1 MADSLFDI
9 LQHKDFSEPSEV
21 AAIKQYIDEHFQ
33 VTPEVRLGDYDII
46 ITVPSAALA
55 GVLRFHVKQLQ
66 KVAQTNK
73 RLVLRI
79 R

>member
-9 LQHKDFSEPSEV
+9 LARKDFSEPPEI
-21 AAIKQYIDEHFQ
+21 AAIKGYILEHFQ
-33 VTPEVRLGDYDII
+33 VEAEVIVHEFDII

-55 GVLRFHVKQLQ
+55 GVLRFHARKLQ
-66 KVAQTNK
+66 TAAKTKK
-73 RLVLRI
+73 RLVIRI

>member
-9 LQHKDFSEPSEV
+9 LQKKDFSEPPEV
-21 AAIKQYIDEHFQ
+21 AAIKSYVDDHFQ

-66 KVAQTNK
+66 AAAQTKK

>member
-9 LQHKDFSEPSEV
+9 LSRKDFSEPPEI
-21 AAIKQYIDEHFQ
+21 AAIQGYIAEHFHAEAEI
-33 VTPEVRLGDYDII
+33 TMHEFDIV

-55 GVLRFHVKQLQ
+55 GVLRFHARKLQ
-66 KVAQTNK
+66 AAAKTTK
-73 RLVLRI
+73 RLVIRI